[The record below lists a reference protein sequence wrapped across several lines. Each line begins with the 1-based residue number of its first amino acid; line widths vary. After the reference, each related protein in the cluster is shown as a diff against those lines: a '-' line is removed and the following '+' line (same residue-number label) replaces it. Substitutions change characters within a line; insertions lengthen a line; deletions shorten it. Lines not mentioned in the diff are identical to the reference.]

1 MKLNWKGITKIS
13 DRGKEVIEDALN
25 QRGEIAIAATFMTPD
40 VAERLV
46 KNNKLSLDW
55 ERIQRNGKS
64 VLHYVFRVDLQQ
76 QLRDQLA
83 KKQRL
88 RYWFNVA
95 LIFIFT
101 FTLSL
106 WAQIFLG
113 RR

>member
-13 DRGKEVIEDALN
+13 NKGKEIIENALD

-55 ERIQRNGKS
+55 EKIQRNGKPI
-64 VLHYVFRVDLQQ
+64 LHYVFRVDLQQ
-76 QLRDQLA
+76 QLRDRLA
-83 KKQRL
+83 KKQKIS
-88 RYWFNVA
+88 YWFNVA
-95 LIFIFT
+95 LIFIIT

-106 WAQIFLG
+106 WAQLFL
-113 RR
+113 RK